1 MHGLHRFEVG
11 ERIEVGRGVV
21 GVIVR
26 TEVLGDR
33 PPPSPTSALAAAAH
47 SPGALVYIVRY
58 EINGETVH
66 VELEE
71 DEVARLIT
79 R

>member
-1 MHGLHRFEVG
+1 
-11 ERIEVGRGVV
+11 
-21 GVIVR
+21 VIVR
-26 TEVLGDR
+26 TEVLGDQ
-33 PPPSPTSALAAAAH
+33 PPPSPTPALAAAAH
-47 SPGALVYIVRY
+47 NPGALVYIVRY

-71 DEVARLIT
+71 DEVARLIS